1 MTTRTYK
8 PNPTYIPRR
17 YRRWKRSMK
26 ATIAAMAIS
35 NRISFHEQV
44 MMLVRQELG
53 A

>member
-1 MTTRTYK
+1 MTRIYK
-8 PNPTYIPRR
+8 PNPTYIPHR
-17 YRRWKRSMK
+17 YRRWKRSLK

-35 NRISFHEQV
+35 NGLTFEQQV